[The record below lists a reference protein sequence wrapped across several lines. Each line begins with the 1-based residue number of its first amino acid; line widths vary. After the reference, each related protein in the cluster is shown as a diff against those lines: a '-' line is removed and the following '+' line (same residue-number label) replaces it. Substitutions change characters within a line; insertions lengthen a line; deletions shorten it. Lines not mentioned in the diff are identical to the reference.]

1 MRTRDL
7 SQRTK
12 KKGVTKGNMC
22 LIYHKTP
29 ANQTFANIWKK
40 KNKENV
46 SYLRAYLLSKA
57 YRSICA
63 SFKTSST
70 AHSKLPFCVFF
81 IHIGQLKRMKARAVC
96 GTGIHNSVCTLTTN
110 Q

>member
-12 KKGVTKGNMC
+12 KKGVTKDNMC

-40 KNKENV
+40 KKQGECVLFKSV
-46 SYLRAYLLSKA
+46 S
-57 YRSICA
+57 
-63 SFKTSST
+63 F
-70 AHSKLPFCVFF
+70 V
-81 IHIGQLKRMKARAVC
+81 
-96 GTGIHNSVCTLTTN
+96 
-110 Q
+110 